1 MNKRNKI
8 LTIQSQVAY
17 GYVGNNIAK
26 LAIELHGIDAI
37 VIPTIILSSHTDYDE
52 VYGDKVP
59 AELFNDLIRGITAIK
74 ISDDI
79 SHIITGYYGSKD
91 LILLSKDCICK
102 LKTNQQCIYVCD
114 PVMGDNGKLYVPEE
128 VAQSIIEEL
137 IPLSDIIVPN
147 YFELEYILQDKFNSP
162 AKLLE
167 LIQQNQV
174 LKDKVVILTN
184 AIFSGTPNNMT
195 ETIIICN
202 GKMKRILSEYV
213 HARFVGTGDLF
224 TSLFTSMIATGK
236 SIEEAVTNSAL
247 YISKVLEY
255 LKSQNCTEISTE
267 ALLKYYHMLAK

>member
-37 VIPTIILSSHTDYDE
+37 VIPTIILSSHTDYNE

-114 PVMGDNGKLYVPEE
+114 PVMGDDGKLYVPEE

-224 TSLFTSMIATGK
+224 TSLFTSMIAKGK
-236 SIEEAVTNSAL
+236 SIEDAVTNSAL

-255 LKSQNCTEISTE
+255 LKNQNCTEINTE
-267 ALLKYYHMLAK
+267 ALLKYYHMLEK